1 MNSFFIDSKE
11 LFYDVPEDFS
21 DFEYQIA
28 SSPRDYSLKGFV
40 TLDSLIDGINSKM
53 NNSGLVLIDNNVFNI
68 FFKGKFTFDPSK
80 IFFIKACEETKN
92 LDTVLGIC
100 DSFITQN
107 INKISNVFVIG
118 GGVLQD
124 LGGTSSYLY
133 KRGIPWQYIPTT
145 LLGISD
151 SCLGGKTA
159 VNYKNYKNLLGL
171 FSAPKEVLLCH
182 EFIASMTKE
191 DIYCGF
197 GEIFRLLITGG
208 ENAYRVFEKNINDAL
223 DGNNN
228 AQKKLILSSLLIKR
242 AVIEADEYEIN
253 IRKSMNYGHTIG
265 HAIEAISS
273 FRIPHGIAVTLGIL
287 IETKLAVDLQLTP
300 DSILPRLVK
309 GAQKILEDKYI
320 KIIESIAFDE
330 LSDYLRKD
338 KKTMGNKFNFSYL
351 QSVGNM
357 QFSYNDIDETK
368 DLIIN
373 SKDTIIKG
381 LTIG

>member
-1 MNSFFIDSKE
+1 MNNFFIDSKE

-21 DFEYQIA
+21 NFEYQIT
-28 SSPRDYSLKGFV
+28 SIPRDYSMKGFI
-40 TLDSLIDGINSKM
+40 TLSSLIDGINSTM
-53 NNSGLVLIDNNVFNI
+53 NSGGLVLIDKNVFNI
-68 FFKGKFTFDPSK
+68 LFKGKFTFDPSK
-80 IFFIKACEETKN
+80 IFFIEACEEVKN
-92 LDTVLGIC
+92 LETVLDIL
-100 DSFITQN
+100 DLFITQN
-107 INKISNVFVIG
+107 VNKLSSVFVIG

-133 KRGIPWQYIPTT
+133 KRGVPWQYIPTT

-171 FSAPKEVLLCH
+171 FSAPKDVLLCH
-182 EFIASMTKE
+182 EFIASLTKE
-191 DIYCGF
+191 DTFSGF

-208 ENAYRVFEKNINDAL
+208 ENAYRVFEENIDDAL
-223 DGNNN
+223 DGDNN
-228 AQKKLILSSLLIKR
+228 ALKKLILTSLLIKR

-253 IRKSMNYGHTIG
+253 IRKSMNFGHTIG
-265 HAIEAISS
+265 HAIEALSS

-287 IETKLAVDLQLTP
+287 IETKLAVNLKLTP
-300 DSILPRLVK
+300 DTILPRLVK
-309 GAQKILEDKYI
+309 GAQNILEDKYI
-320 KIIESIAFDE
+320 KIMESIAFEE

-338 KKTMGNKFNFSYL
+338 KKTMGNNFNFSYL

>member
-21 DFEYQIA
+21 DFEYQIT
-28 SSPRDYSLKGFV
+28 SIPRDYSLKGFV

-320 KIIESIAFDE
+320 KIIERIAFDE

>member
-21 DFEYQIA
+21 DFEYQIT
-28 SSPRDYSLKGFV
+28 SIPRDYSLKGFV

-68 FFKGKFTFDPSK
+68 FFKGKFIFDPSK
-80 IFFIKACEETKN
+80 IFFIEACEEKKN
-92 LDTVLGIC
+92 LDTVFDIC
-100 DSFITQN
+100 DSFIIQN

-300 DSILPRLVK
+300 DFILPRLVK

-338 KKTMGNKFNFSYL
+338 KKTLGNKFNFSYL

>member
-197 GEIFRLLITGG
+197 GTF
-208 ENAYRVFEKNINDAL
+208 K
-223 DGNNN
+223 
-228 AQKKLILSSLLIKR
+228 
-242 AVIEADEYEIN
+242 
-253 IRKSMNYGHTIG
+253 
-265 HAIEAISS
+265 
-273 FRIPHGIAVTLGIL
+273 
-287 IETKLAVDLQLTP
+287 
-300 DSILPRLVK
+300 
-309 GAQKILEDKYI
+309 
-320 KIIESIAFDE
+320 
-330 LSDYLRKD
+330 
-338 KKTMGNKFNFSYL
+338 
-351 QSVGNM
+351 
-357 QFSYNDIDETK
+357 
-368 DLIIN
+368 
-373 SKDTIIKG
+373 
-381 LTIG
+381 

>member
-21 DFEYQIA
+21 DFEYQIT
-28 SSPRDYSLKGFV
+28 SIPRDYSLKGFV

-182 EFIASMTKE
+182 EFIASLTKE

>member
-11 LFYDVPEDFS
+11 LFYEAPEDFN
-21 DFEYQIA
+21 DFEYQIT
-28 SSPRDYSLKGFV
+28 SIPRDYSLKGFV

-228 AQKKLILSSLLIKR
+228 AQKKLILSSLLIKK
-242 AVIEADEYEIN
+242 AVIEADEFEIN

-320 KIIESIAFDE
+320 KIIESIEFDE